1 MFDNVHTRNDW
12 LPFMP
17 SDKYGLSASYE
28 HTFGAAKNIKASVS
42 LSGNYVTKQNRFD
55 PNKDLVAVSPDPY
68 FLLGTTADVAFKL
81 PNNRE
86 IKVMLV
92 GDNILNTLYKEYTDR
107 FRYYAHERGMN
118 YSLRTII
125 KF

>member
-1 MFDNVHTRNDW
+1 M
-12 LPFMP
+12 
-17 SDKYGLSASYE
+17 
-28 HTFGAAKNIKASVS
+28 
-42 LSGNYVTKQNRFD
+42 
-55 PNKDLVAVSPDPY
+55 AVSPDPY
-68 FLLGTTADVAFKL
+68 FLLGLTADVAFKL
-81 PNNRE
+81 PSNRE
-86 IKVMLV
+86 IKVMLA